1 LSGCALRGGV
11 TRAKQGDRASVRY
24 AFGQFEVDLKLF
36 ELRKGGERVRIDPKV
51 FDLLVFLLQHHGR
64 VVTKQELLDAVWADE
79 HVVEAV
85 LPTTIKRLRTAL
97 GQGRDEHGPIA
108 TERGRGYRFIGEL
121 RGLATPRE
129 AAPVSP
135 LFPREAGTNLELPAL
150 GADEPLIGRD
160 DELASLE
167 RTLHAARDQRPRMRL
182 VTGEPGVG
190 RSRLLAEAGELA
202 RQLGMPIFS
211 ARGRAGAPALWP
223 WSQVARQALA
233 SLGDDPQSRL
243 PAGLVD
249 ELAPL
254 APAARSSAAPQATPF
269 ALADA
274 LRALLHALA
283 SSHAPC
289 VVLDDLQYFDA
300 ASLEVLSL
308 LADGTEP
315 RRPFVLAAVCE
326 EELPAGHP
334 ALAVL
339 AGLDRAERM
348 VRVPLAPFGL
358 DEVRRY
364 LHDARGPDVP
374 ETAIARLAEQSAG
387 LPAVLRHIVRSAP
400 ADALQRLDPLHDF
413 ELPERAREPARR
425 RLRTLGNDCLQLLRA
440 ASVVGDQFN
449 LSLISELTE
458 QHAEDVLRQLD
469 RACEAGVVI
478 ADAAR
483 TYRFANRLLRD
494 ALYLELA
501 AHERRRLHR
510 RAADALERR
519 ALPTDV
525 ETHALAHH
533 FHSALPSAPVDKALH
548 YSLRAAQISEASEAY
563 PKAAEMYARALEAL
577 GYSTQRDL
585 TQSGELLLDLARVQ
599 LAGGN
604 PEQARGSAQQALAM
618 ATRGHDTEELIARAQ
633 AMVALAEASEASHTR
648 SA

>member
-1 LSGCALRGGV
+1 M
-11 TRAKQGDRASVRY
+11 RY

-36 ELRKGGERVRIDPKV
+36 ELRRNGERVRIDPKV

-97 GQGRDEHGPIA
+97 GQPRDAHGPIA
-108 TERGRGYRFIGEL
+108 TERGRGYRFVGEL
-121 RGLATPRE
+121 RGPQTVQRE
-129 AAPVSP
+129 APAVSP

-160 DELASLE
+160 AELSGLE
-167 RTLHAARDQRPRMRL
+167 RTLRAARDQRPRMRL

-202 RQLGMPIFS
+202 RRQGMAIFA
-211 ARGRAGAPALWP
+211 ARGRTGAPALWP
-223 WSQVARQALA
+223 WSQVTRQALA
-233 SLGDDPQSRL
+233 SLGDDPQARL
-243 PAGLVD
+243 PAGLFD

-254 APAARSSAAPQATPF
+254 APGSRGQSVPAPHAAVPF

-274 LRALLHALA
+274 LRALLHAVA
-283 SSHAPC
+283 GTHAPC
-289 VVLDDLQYFDA
+289 IVLDDLHCFDA

-315 RRPFVLAAVCE
+315 RRPFVLASVCE
-326 EELPAGHP
+326 EELPVGHP

-339 AGLDRAERM
+339 AALDRAERV

-364 LHDARGPDVP
+364 LRDARGEGVPDAVV
-374 ETAIARLAEQSAG
+374 ARVAEQSAG

-400 ADALQRLDPLHDF
+400 ADALQRPDPLRDF

-425 RLRTLGNDCLQLLRA
+425 RLRLLGSECLDLLRS
-440 ASVVGDQFN
+440 ASVVGDAFS
-449 LSLISELTE
+449 LSLLAELTE
-458 QHAEDVLRQLD
+458 RNAEDVLQQVD
-469 RACEAGVVI
+469 HACEAGVLI
-478 ADAAR
+478 ADPAAAR
-483 TYRFANRLLRD
+483 SYRFANRLLRD

-519 ALPTDV
+519 ALPTEG

-533 FHSALPSAPVDKALH
+533 FHSALPSAPVDKVLH

-563 PKAAEMYARALEAL
+563 PKAAEMYSRALEAL
-577 GYSTQRDL
+577 GYATQRDL
-585 TQSGELLLDLARVQ
+585 AQSGELLLDLARVQ

-604 PEQARGSAQQALAM
+604 PEQARQSAEQALSLA
-618 ATRGHDTEELIARAQ
+618 ARGDDTEELMARAR
-633 AMVALAEASEASHTR
+633 AMLALADASTTTAN

>member
-1 LSGCALRGGV
+1 M
-11 TRAKQGDRASVRY
+11 RY

-150 GADEPLIGRD
+150 GADEPLVGRSA
-160 DELASLE
+160 ELASLE

-211 ARGRAGAPALWP
+211 ARGRTGAPPLWP

-254 APAARSSAAPQATPF
+254 APAARSSAAPHAGTPF

-289 VVLDDLQYFDA
+289 VVLDDLQCFDA
-300 ASLEVLSL
+300 ASLELLAL

-315 RRPFVLAAVCE
+315 RRPFVLASVCE
-326 EELPAGHP
+326 EELPPGHP
-334 ALAVL
+334 ALAML

-364 LHDARGPDVP
+364 LHDARGAGVP

-400 ADALQRLDPLHDF
+400 ADALQGLDPLHEF

-425 RLRTLGNDCLQLLRA
+425 RLRSLGNDCLQLLRA

-449 LSLISELTE
+449 LSLIAELTE
-458 QHAEDVLRQLD
+458 QNAEDVLRQVD

-478 ADAAR
+478 ADAAH

-525 ETHALAHH
+525 ETCALAHH

-563 PKAAEMYARALEAL
+563 PKAAEMYTRALEAL
-577 GYSTQRDL
+577 GYATQRDL

-618 ATRGHDTEELIARAQ
+618 ATRGHDSEELIARAQ

>member
-1 LSGCALRGGV
+1 M
-11 TRAKQGDRASVRY
+11 RY

-36 ELRKGGERVRIDPKV
+36 ELRKAGERVRIDPKV

-97 GQGRDEHGPIA
+97 GQPRDAHGPIA
-108 TERGRGYRFIGEL
+108 TERGRGYRFVGDL
-121 RGLATPRE
+121 RGPQQAQRE
-129 AAPVSP
+129 SGAVSP

-160 DELASLE
+160 AELDALA
-167 RTLHAARDQRPRMRL
+167 RTLQAAREQRPRMRL

-190 RSRLLAEAGELA
+190 RSRLLAEASELA
-202 RQLGMPIFS
+202 RRQGMAIFA
-211 ARGRAGAPALWP
+211 ARGRSGAPPLWP
-223 WSQVARQALA
+223 WSQVTRQALA
-233 SLGDDPQSRL
+233 TLGDDQQARL
-243 PAGLVD
+243 PRGLLD
-249 ELAPL
+249 ELAPMT
-254 APAARSSAAPQATPF
+254 PGARTQAHAAPHAATPF

-274 LRALLHALA
+274 LRALLHAISGA
-283 SSHAPC
+283 QAPC
-289 VVLDDLQYFDA
+289 IVLDDLQFFDA
-300 ASLEVLSL
+300 GALELLAL

-315 RRPFVLAAVCE
+315 RRPFVLASVCE
-326 EELPAGHP
+326 EELPPGHP
-334 ALAVL
+334 AIAVL

-348 VRVPLAPFGL
+348 VRVPLVPFGL

-364 LHDARGPDVP
+364 LRDARGEGVPDAVV
-374 ETAIARLAEQSAG
+374 ARLAEQSAG

-400 ADALQRLDPLHDF
+400 ADALATFDPLRDF
-413 ELPERAREPARR
+413 ELSERAREPARR
-425 RLRTLGNDCLQLLRA
+425 RLRPLGNECLELLRS
-440 ASVVGDQFN
+440 ASVVGDSFS
-449 LSLISELTE
+449 LSLLAELTDLN
-458 QHAEDVLRQLD
+458 AEDVLRQVE
-469 RACEAGVVI
+469 RACETGVLI
-478 ADAAR
+478 ADASAAR
-483 TYRFANRLLRD
+483 SYRFASRLLRD

-519 ALPTDV
+519 ALPTET

-533 FHSALPSAPVDKALH
+533 FHSALPSAPVDKVLH

-563 PKAAEMYARALEAL
+563 PKAAEMYSRALEAL
-577 GYSTQRDL
+577 GYATQRDL

-604 PEQARGSAQQALAM
+604 PEQARSSAEQALSFA
-618 ATRGHDTEELIARAQ
+618 ARGDHSEELMARAR
-633 AMVALAEASEASHTR
+633 AMLALADASTASAR
-648 SA
+648 SSA